1 MTWLRRWWWRGVA
14 ADVDAAAAR
23 EQEAKLREAQRETPW
38 LEEHGRPLVARL
50 GPDQLAERVRTA
62 MSLSPRPRESR

>member
-23 EQEAKLREAQRETPW
+23 EQEAKLREAQRETLW

-50 GPDQLAERVRTA
+50 GAEAFADRVRTA
-62 MSLSPRPRESR
+62 MSLSTKPRESR